1 MECATLIAARN
12 ATFTTVKSKNF
23 QRRLTMP
30 PMWNVLAKHSPE
42 CSFRASP
49 LGVTILRKKPDF
61 LTVAAISAAGIVLTV
76 SPCYGQLGTATP
88 PDQSPS
94 PQADL
99 IKSEDNTATP
109 QATAGPLQEKRQA
122 LLAKIYQAKSQGIGI
137 AAYKSA
143 FDFIEELAKSGG
155 DQANLEKRIG
165 SLDTSLE
172 DQFKRSALLKVQKL
186 SPNNS
191 STGNNLPIPGADGMM
206 GPGPMAGNSDPA
218 SLIQKLQNKF
228 GGQIP
233 ADLQAKYGNKIPAS
247 LKNKLGDLNN
257 LGSDPNQL
265 LQNDKVKELLKNLKK

>member
-1 MECATLIAARN
+1 
-12 ATFTTVKSKNF
+12 
-23 QRRLTMP
+23 
-30 PMWNVLAKHSPE
+30 MWNVLTKHSPE

-61 LTVAAISAAGIVLTV
+61 LTLAAISAAGIVLTV
-76 SPCYGQLGTATP
+76 SPCYSQLGSATP
-88 PDQSPS
+88 PDQSPNRPS
-94 PQADL
+94 SGTSFVFPPDINPVPEPNQFTNPQANL
-99 IKSEDNTATP
+99 IKNESTDAVP

-137 AAYKSA
+137 AAYLSA
-143 FDFIEELAKSGG
+143 FDFLEELAKSGG
-155 DQANLEKRIG
+155 DGANLEKRIS

-186 SPNNS
+186 SPNNPS
-191 STGNNLPIPGADGMM
+191 AGNNLPIPGADGMM

-265 LQNDKVKELLKNLKK
+265 LQNDKIKELLKNLKK